1 MHGLGRDTPR
11 GLPYPYE
18 MPEVRRILREAASS
32 DYRWS
37 SIILGIVKSTP
48 FQMQEIVP

>member
-1 MHGLGRDTPR
+1 MTYSLGRHVTYLDQPSIR
-11 GLPYPYE
+11 AV
-18 MPEVRRILREAASS
+18 VRDAAAA

-48 FQMQEIVP
+48 FQMRNTAS

>member
-1 MHGLGRDTPR
+1 
-11 GLPYPYE
+11 